1 MVKYIVDWRGNI
13 MKEETR
19 KELADTLNNIKI
31 DDPGIKTDL
40 MLQLVWDKYR
50 LHGEDCTHDY
60 ALRSI
65 KPRTK
70 GKEVCMCLDCG
81 KYVNP
86 EECQTILDVDK
97 KYFHGMD
104 GIRIAY
110 IDYLLAFDS
119 EKAIEYMSEVCEQSG
134 IKLLRTRGNFRR

>member
-1 MVKYIVDWRGNI
+1 

-19 KELADTLNNIKI
+19 SELVNILHSFKI
-31 DDPGIKTDL
+31 DDPGLRTDL

-50 LHGEDCTHDY
+50 LLGEECAHNY

-81 KYVNP
+81 KYINS
-86 EECQTILDVDK
+86 EECQTVLDVEK
-97 KYFHGMD
+97 KYNYRMD
-104 GIRIAY
+104 GIRILY
-110 IDYLLAFDS
+110 FDYLYAFDS
-119 EKAIEYMSEVCEQSG
+119 EKAIEYLSEECEQYE
-134 IKLLRTRGNFRR
+134 IKLSRTRKK